1 MVADSSLVGLLP
13 AFLEVHSPL
22 AAVESILA
30 LLFAVLQGV
39 HLRFV
44 LVCSNRVSPF
54 DVLSGGRSSLVAVD
68 TILWDS
74 PVDPAAVQSSLGSAD
89 ATLLRLLI
97 DLAVDQSGLEA
108 ADSTLLRSLLGLAV
122 DQYGLEA
129 AGFHLAGLSS
139 VQSVAHYYFPFVG
152 AMLLDTSPGFGFERL
167 VHWGRSSFFAARHS
181 PPVVAL

>member
-22 AAVESILA
+22 AAVESIRA

-54 DVLSGGRSSLVAVD
+54 DVLSGGRSSFVAVD

-74 PVDPAAVQSSLGSAD
+74 PVVVAS
-89 ATLLRLLI
+89 
-97 DLAVDQSGLEA
+97 
-108 ADSTLLRSLLGLAV
+108 
-122 DQYGLEA
+122 
-129 AGFHLAGLSS
+129 FHLHLG
-139 VQSVAHYYFPFVG
+139 VA
-152 AMLLDTSPGFGFERL
+152 DTTL
-167 VHWGRSSFFAARHS
+167 WD
-181 PPVVAL
+181 